1 MPRQIVRRWFSLLPA
16 LLAWGG
22 LVLPVPVAAQQ
33 TAVQDQLPEMGTA
46 GGSTLSL
53 EDEYRLGRMVMR
65 GLRESGHVVDDPE
78 ISEYMQ
84 SLGLKLSS
92 QAQDGNRTFN
102 YFLVR
107 DPQINA
113 FALPGGFI
121 GVHSGLLMETANESE
136 LAGVLAHETAH
147 VTQRHIARSLENQS
161 RTNLVSAAAMLAAIL
176 LGTVA
181 GGGNATMGAVSAAQG
196 LAAQQQ
202 INFTRENE
210 YEADRV
216 GIGILAAAG
225 FDPNAMPA
233 FFDTMG
239 RRTQLGPNGLP
250 ELLRTHPVTSSR
262 IAESKARASHYPPV
276 EVGESLSYSLMKERV
291 RVLTT
296 PPGADPRDYY
306 AATVGNEADATTAQ
320 LYGRALA
327 QITAGDAAK
336 AIPALE
342 QLRAARPDVMQFHT
356 ALGQAQL
363 AAGDV
368 RGALATLEKARE
380 LAPRNVPVTMRYAE
394 ALMRASRPKRAH
406 EVLLDLFNNV
416 PPTQDQIRQT
426 AMAANAAGDVADAYS
441 YMAEYHLMSADLP
454 LAINQ
459 LELALSVPNITEVQR
474 RRFSARLDELREA
487 LPKERARLARPN
499 DEGKESGGGRPNLA
513 HSTW

>member
-1 MPRQIVRRWFSLLPA
+1 MYPRSVRRWFALLPG
-16 LLAWGG
+16 LLAWAG
-22 LVLPVPVAAQQ
+22 LVLPVPLAAQQ
-33 TAVQDQLPEMGTA
+33 APAQEQQLPEMGTA
-46 GGSTLSL
+46 GGSALSL

-65 GLRESGHVVDDPE
+65 GLRESGQLVDDPE
-78 ISEYMQ
+78 IGEYLQ
-84 SLGLKLSS
+84 SVGLRLSS
-92 QAQDGNRTFN
+92 LAQDGNRTFN
-102 YFLVR
+102 FFLVR
-107 DPQINA
+107 DPAINA

-121 GVHSGLLMETANESE
+121 GIHSGLLMETANESE
-136 LAGVLAHETAH
+136 LAGVLAHEIAH
-147 VTQRHIARSLENQS
+147 VTQRHIARRLESQS

-176 LGTVA
+176 LGSVA
-181 GGGNATMGAVSAAQG
+181 GGNASMGAVSAVQG
-196 LAAQQQ
+196 LTAQQQ

-216 GIGILAAAG
+216 GIGTLASAG
-225 FDPNAMPA
+225 FDPNGMPA

-250 ELLRTHPVTSSR
+250 ELLRTHPVTSAR
-262 IAESKARASHYPPV
+262 IAESKGRASQYPPV
-276 EVGESLSYSLMKERV
+276 QVGESLSYSLMKERV

-296 PPGADPRDYY
+296 PAGLDPRDYY
-306 AATVGNEADATTAQ
+306 ESTIENEPDASIAQ
-320 LYGRALA
+320 IYGRALA
-327 QITAGDAAK
+327 QVLAGDPAS

-342 QLRAARPDVMQFHT
+342 KLRANRTDVLQFHT

-394 ALMRASRPKRAH
+394 ALMRSSRPKRAH

-416 PPTQDQIRQT
+416 PPTQEQIRQT

-454 LAINQ
+454 LAMNQ

-474 RRFSARLDELREA
+474 RRYSARLNELREA
-487 LPKERARLARPN
+487 LPKERARLARP
-499 DEGKESGGGRPNLA
+499 DEDGDSSRRSNLVGA
-513 HSTW
+513 AW